1 VVRLWSRVVGFPQE
15 DPKPLKLWQ
24 VHNRNNLH
32 FIEKFVP
39 KPVQV
44 KVIDVM
50 EEIAMHMRQG

>member
-1 VVRLWSRVVGFPQE
+1 M
-15 DPKPLKLWQ
+15 KLWQ

-50 EEIAMHMRQG
+50 EEIAMHMKQG